1 MGKRKHKARQRF
13 LDSLS
18 EEEKLKRGMWGYVPA
33 NNGKKVLCR
42 GNIHGDM
49 LFIPCVPIR
58 TKEEPVG
65 FWAFV
70 KDGKLMG
77 NW

>member
-1 MGKRKHKARQRF
+1 MGKRKRKARQRF

-18 EEEKLKRGMWGYVPA
+18 EEEKLKRGMWRYVPA
-33 NNGKKVLCR
+33 KSGRKILCR
-42 GNIHGDM
+42 GNTCGDI
-49 LFIPCVPIR
+49 LFIPLR
-58 TKEEPVG
+58 RKEEPVG

>member
-1 MGKRKHKARQRF
+1 MGKRKRKARQRF

-33 NNGKKVLCR
+33 NSGKKILCR
-42 GNIHGDM
+42 GNTSGDI
-49 LFIPCVPIR
+49 LFIPLR

>member
-1 MGKRKHKARQRF
+1 
-13 LDSLS
+13 
-18 EEEKLKRGMWGYVPA
+18 MWGYLPA
-33 NNGKKVLCR
+33 KDGKKVLCR
-42 GNIHGDM
+42 GDIDTM
-49 LFIPCVPIR
+49 LFIPLI

-70 KDGKLMG
+70 QDGKLLG